1 MAPQIPAPPQIR
13 LAPQDRSALDWSG
26 LGEVTL
32 VSIGATVGVVFVFAL
47 GVRILTRRDESG
59 ARPRLGGGRRRPSAP
74 ARVVAGLCF
83 LTCAAA
89 VAYGLY
95 LIVPQFH

>member
-1 MAPQIPAPPQIR
+1 MAPVRMAPQIH
-13 LAPQDRSALDWSG
+13 LAPQNRAALDWSG
-26 LGEVTL
+26 LGEVAL

-47 GVRILTRRDESG
+47 GVRLLSQRDEPDG
-59 ARPRLGGGRRRPSAP
+59 RPRLAGGRRRPSP
-74 ARVVAGLCF
+74 LARAVAGLCF
-83 LTCAAA
+83 LACAAA